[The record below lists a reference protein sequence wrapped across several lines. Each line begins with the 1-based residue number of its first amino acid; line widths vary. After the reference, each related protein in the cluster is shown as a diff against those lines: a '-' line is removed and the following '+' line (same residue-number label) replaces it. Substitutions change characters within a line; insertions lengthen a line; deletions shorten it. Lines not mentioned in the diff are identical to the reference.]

1 MSESS
6 GHRRPRPR
14 IAAAEREPAHGRH
27 SVSVD
32 RGFAIL
38 ERFDGKRGSES
49 LAEIATSVQL
59 PRSSVHRYLQTLAV
73 LGLVDQRGTPGRRYR
88 LTPLAGSPG
97 AVAIAATGLP
107 EVAHQE
113 LAALRRKSGCTA
125 RIAVRAG
132 LDALLVDQAASLAP
146 GQRLLA
152 LDSRPGAKLTQPGCA
167 LRQALLARLDL
178 DALTPELRRR
188 GRAAHKDLAEV
199 RERGVATQ
207 DDTKVCAI
215 AVPIFVPGR
224 DEAIAAID
232 LVGAAPQVTL
242 AVLEAQLDQ
251 LRATAERLTAA
262 IAELPWAQW
271 RPYKRRASSGRANS
285 AEQAGKR

>member
-1 MSESS
+1 VSESS
-6 GHRRPRPR
+6 GHRRPRQR
-14 IAAAEREPAHGRH
+14 VAAAEREPAHGRH

-38 ERFDGKRGSES
+38 ERFDGKRSSES

-73 LGLVDQRGTPGRRYR
+73 LGLVEQRGTPGRRYR
-88 LTPLAGSPG
+88 LTPVAASPG

-107 EVAHQE
+107 QVAHHE

-125 RIAVRAG
+125 RLAVRTR
-132 LDALLVDQAASLAP
+132 LDALLVDQAVSLAP
-146 GQRLLA
+146 GQQLPA
-152 LDSRPGAKLTQPGCA
+152 LDARPGTKLGEPACA
-167 LRQALLARLDL
+167 LRQALLAHLDL
-178 DALTPELRRR
+178 DALPTDLRRR
-188 GRAAHKDLAEV
+188 GRAVHKDLARV

-207 DDTKVCAI
+207 DDANVCAI
-215 AVPIFVPGR
+215 AMPIFVPGR

-232 LVGAAPQVTL
+232 LVGAAPQVTP
-242 AVLEAQLDQ
+242 AVLAAQLDQ
-251 LRATAERLTAA
+251 LRATAERLAPA

-271 RPYKRRASSGRANS
+271 RPYKRRTAS
-285 AEQAGKR
+285 

>member
-14 IAAAEREPAHGRH
+14 VVAAEREPDHGRH
-27 SVSVD
+27 STSVD

-38 ERFDGKRGSES
+38 ERFDGKRSSES
-49 LAEIATSVQL
+49 LAEIAASVQM

-73 LGLVDQRGTPGRRYR
+73 LGVVEQRGTPGRRYR
-88 LTPLAGSPG
+88 LTPAAAIPG
-97 AVAIAATGLP
+97 AAAIAATGLP
-107 EVAHQE
+107 PIAQPE
-113 LAALRRKSGCTA
+113 LAALRRTSGCTA
-125 RIAVRAG
+125 RLAARAG
-132 LDALLVDQAASLAP
+132 LDALLVDQSVSLAP

-152 LDSRPGAKLTQPGCA
+152 LDARPGAKLGEPACA
-167 LRQALLARLDL
+167 LRQALLAQLDL
-178 DALTPELRRR
+178 DALPADLRRR
-188 GRAAHKDLAEV
+188 GRAARKDLAEV

-207 DDTKVCAI
+207 DDANVCAI

-232 LVGAAPQVTL
+232 LVGAAPQVTP
-242 AVLEAQLDQ
+242 AVLEAQLDR
-251 LRATAERLTAA
+251 LRATAERLTPA

-271 RPYKRRASSGRANS
+271 RPRQYRAAS

>member
-1 MSESS
+1 MV
-6 GHRRPRPR
+6 
-14 IAAAEREPAHGRH
+14 AAEREPGHSRH

-38 ERFDGKRGSES
+38 ERFDGKRSSES

-73 LGLVDQRGTPGRRYR
+73 LGLVEQRGTPGRRYR
-88 LTPLAGSPG
+88 LTPVAASPG
-97 AVAIAATGLP
+97 AAAIAATGLA
-107 EVAHQE
+107 EVAHAE
-113 LAALRRKSGCTA
+113 LAVLCRQSGCTTRLA
-125 RIAVRAG
+125 ARAG
-132 LDALLVDQAASLAP
+132 LDALLIDQAASLAP

-152 LDSRPGAKLTQPGCA
+152 LDARPGTKLSDPSCA

-178 DALTPELRRR
+178 DALPADLRRR

-199 RERGVATQ
+199 RERGVAVES
-207 DDTKVCAI
+207 DSEVCAI
-215 AVPIFVPGR
+215 AVPVFVPGR

-232 LVGAAPQVTL
+232 LVGVAPQV
-242 AVLEAQLDQ
+242 APADLEAQLGR
-251 LRATAERLTAA
+251 LKATAERLAPA

-271 RPYKRRASSGRANS
+271 RPYRRRTAS